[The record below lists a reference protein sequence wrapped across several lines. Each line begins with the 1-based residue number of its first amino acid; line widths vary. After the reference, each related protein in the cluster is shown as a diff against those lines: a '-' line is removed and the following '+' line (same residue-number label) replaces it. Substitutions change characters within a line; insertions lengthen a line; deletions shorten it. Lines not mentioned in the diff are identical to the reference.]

1 MEGADEVVGSII
13 ASPTLSSDVRH
24 KATGLLRQLYTAY
37 STDKE
42 SAKSTTPVEGE
53 IKHATLS
60 NPHPNGPQARSN
72 LASSSTSSNPPTYN
86 ESETVP
92 HFNPP
97 HNPSIPPETSQ
108 EAAALES
115 ELDNNKW
122 DDRVEDTPISSESV
136 LRVHGIY
143 MSVRRHLEIRVDH
156 AGNLVLWDAGEGK
169 LWGT

>member
-1 MEGADEVVGSII
+1 M
-13 ASPTLSSDVRH
+13 RH

-42 SAKSTTPVEGE
+42 TAKSQGGAQPVEGE
-53 IKHATLS
+53 VKHATLS
-60 NPHPNGPQARSN
+60 NPHPNGLQAQARTN
-72 LASSSTSSNPPTYN
+72 PAAGTSTNTNPPTYN

-115 ELDNNKW
+115 ELDSNKW
-122 DDRVEDTPISSESV
+122 DDRVEDTPVSSESV

-143 MSVRRHLEIRVDH
+143 MNTRRHLEVRVDH
-156 AGNLVLWDAGEGK
+156 AGNLVLWDSGEGK